1 MEVIH
6 KQFIGQDT
14 EICMVYSKGGY
25 SVSICI
31 DNLKNY
37 CSQLYQNFN
46 NKEEAEKFY
55 FSLVELKEQLSEG
68 MKKSEWVIE
77 TRCFQEHHFEY
88 YTGKSY
94 ICQGQYYLV
103 FDKDVK
109 EAKKY
114 SSKKRA
120 MNAMN
125 KLQYKFVNSV
135 EMKVVELVSE

>member
-1 MEVIH
+1 
-6 KQFIGQDT
+6 
-14 EICMVYSKGGY
+14 
-25 SVSICI
+25 
-31 DNLKNY
+31 
-37 CSQLYQNFN
+37 
-46 NKEEAEKFY
+46 
-55 FSLVELKEQLSEG
+55 

>member
-1 MEVIH
+1 MKVIH
-6 KQFIGQDT
+6 KQFIGQDA
-14 EICMVYSKGGY
+14 EICMVCSKDGY

-37 CSQLYQNFN
+37 CSQLYRNFN
-46 NKEEAEKFY
+46 SEEEAEKFY
-55 FSLVELKEQLSEG
+55 FSLIELKEQLSERI
-68 MKKSEWVIE
+68 KKSEWVIL
-77 TRCFQEHHFEY
+77 TRCFNEYGYEY

-94 ICQGQYYLV
+94 MYQGEWYLV
-103 FDKDVK
+103 FDKDSK

-125 KLQYKFVNSV
+125 KLQYKFANSV
-135 EMKVVELVSE
+135 EMKVVELV